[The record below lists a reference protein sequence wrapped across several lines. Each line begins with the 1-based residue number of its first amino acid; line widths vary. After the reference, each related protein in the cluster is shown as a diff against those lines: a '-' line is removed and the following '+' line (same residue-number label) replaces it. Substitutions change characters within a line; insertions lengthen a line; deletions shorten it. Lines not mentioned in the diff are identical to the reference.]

1 MISDYRTHSDSGSLS
16 DESAPPGQPST
27 AFLMT
32 SAHDPDPDDSFA
44 STSSNRSSDS
54 LGVEEYAAEEVAGA
68 PVHPFARA
76 TAGEEHEFDDS
87 FDSMDGDDGGRC
99 EGEIEETVVHCLG
112 FRLGSG
118 NGRKRRVGS

>member
-1 MISDYRTHSDSGSLS
+1 
-16 DESAPPGQPST
+16 
-27 AFLMT
+27 MT

-54 LGVEEYAAEEVAGA
+54 LGVEEYAAEKVAGA

-76 TAGEEHEFDDS
+76 IAGEEDEFDDS

-99 EGEIEETVVHCLG
+99 EGEVEETVFTVWNSTWAAGAGGKARGEL
-112 FRLGSG
+112 RMSG
-118 NGRKRRVGS
+118 DDTR